1 VGSWALMHKSLIV
14 VLPLLGA
21 ALMCAVT
28 WVRPTLAQCDSDTV
42 LQQQVSEFN
51 KLATRCE
58 AAAIQEDNYVMRLWH
73 WKACM
78 WDFNAPRFTDQTRI
92 NKLGLR
98 LYEPQL

>member
-1 VGSWALMHKSLIV
+1 MRWFCFV
-14 VLPLLGA
+14 VATLV
-21 ALMCAVT
+21 CT
-28 WVRPTLAQCDSDTV
+28 PTLATECDSDAL

-51 KLATRCE
+51 KLAGRCE
-58 AAAIQEDNYVMRLWH
+58 GAALQEDNYVMRLWH

-78 WDFNAPRFTDQTRI
+78 WDTRAPNFTADQIQTAI